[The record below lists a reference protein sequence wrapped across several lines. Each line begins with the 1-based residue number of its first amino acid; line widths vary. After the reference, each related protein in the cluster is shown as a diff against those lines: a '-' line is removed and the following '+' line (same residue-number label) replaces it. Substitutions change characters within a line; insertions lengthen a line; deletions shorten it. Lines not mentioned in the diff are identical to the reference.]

1 MTTIENY
8 LSKIDAEVTAADALE
23 TVQFLTSNG
32 IKMHVDGGWGV
43 DALLGEQTR
52 PHEDLD
58 IAVEHRDVP
67 KLRELF
73 ASRGYE
79 EILRD
84 DTSAFNFV
92 LADNAGHMVD
102 VHSYT
107 FDANGNNIFGCAY
120 PFHAFT
126 GIGRIAGQHVACISP
141 ECIIQLHTGYE
152 PDLNDYRDVSA
163 LCEQFGLD
171 LPPEYDDWKGQ

>member
-1 MTTIENY
+1 MTTLENY
-8 LSKIDAEVTAADALE
+8 LSKINAEMTAADVLE
-23 TVQFLTSNG
+23 TVQFLLDNG
-32 IKMHVDGGWGV
+32 IRTHVDGGWGV

-67 KLRELF
+67 KLRKLF

-92 LADNAGHMVD
+92 LADDAGHIVD

-107 FDANGNNIFGCAY
+107 FDTEGNNIFGCAY
-120 PFHAFT
+120 PVESLTAT
-126 GIGRIAGQHVACISP
+126 GLIAGQRVNCVSP
-141 ECIIQLHTGYE
+141 EWIIKTDYE

-163 LCEQFGLD
+163 LCERFGLD
-171 LPPEYDDWKGQ
+171 LPPEYDNWKER

>member
-1 MTTIENY
+1 MMTIEAY
-8 LSKIDAEVTAADALE
+8 LSKQNVETTAADALE
-23 TVQFLTSNG
+23 TVQFLLDNG
-32 IKMHVDGGWGV
+32 IKTHVDGGWGV
-43 DALLGEQTR
+43 DALLGKQTR

-73 ASRGYE
+73 ASRGYK

-92 LADNAGHMVD
+92 LADDFGHMVD

-107 FDANGNNIFGCAY
+107 FDAEGNNIFGCPY
-120 PFHAFT
+120 PVESLTAT
-126 GIGRIAGQHVACISP
+126 GLIAGQRVNCVSP
-141 ECIIQLHTGYE
+141 EWIIKTDYE

-163 LCEQFGLD
+163 LCERFGLE
-171 LPPEYDDWKGQ
+171 LPSEYAKFQE